1 MSAKNEFDVI
11 RTQMASAYQKD
22 AAVLKAHQ
30 AKQPPYNSKKLSQEE
45 ESLLYQFP
53 ERAFPNLP
61 IPREQAR
68 IQLKD
73 QMGAAEYAAFIRRN
87 AGG

>member
-1 MSAKNEFDVI
+1 MTARNEFDVL
-11 RTQMASAYQKD
+11 RKAMADAYAKD
-22 AAVLKAHQ
+22 ARTLKTRMAQ
-30 AKQPPYNSKKLSQEE
+30 QPPYNSTKLSPEE

-53 ERAFPNLP
+53 ERAFPGLP

-73 QMGAAEYAAFIRRN
+73 QMGAAEYLAFIKRN